1 MNAKKY
7 ICIIITFLL
16 RLAFAACDTN
26 TPEPISSGD
35 ESTQDIEIKSTQSE
49 PTSQI
54 VESTTDKKSVEE
66 SSIAQSV
73 EPSAPVEQSAEEQN
87 EQSEENTVSEPFL
100 SIDPEYFPYRTLSA
114 HSAKELAAKIVEL
127 NDELNKDDVQKFD
140 PDEQKYFVNIG
151 KIISDGFIFNPSF
164 AGNYAETEDMSKN
177 SSKIEMIFWDT
188 GSINIIYYCRNDD
201 DIWAMVQV
209 EYPNDTI
216 NDLISKHGIDG
227 YRMYYSKSDKP
238 IQKYTEAE
246 RAALTESVDIK
257 QIELDGSEYTAIK
270 YGKSSRNNAY
280 TVTIEINGKV
290 INLNYK
296 YKNDETKNP
305 DDILKTVCF
314 DKVELN

>member
-1 MNAKKY
+1 MKKI
-7 ICIIITFLL
+7 ICIIATFLMC
-16 RLAFAACDTN
+16 LAFAACAVEKPDD
-26 TPEPISSGD
+26 PISSGD
-35 ESTQDIEIKSTQSE
+35 ESMQNTESEPLQSE

-100 SIDPEYFPYRTLSA
+100 SIAPEYFPYRTLSA

-140 PDEQKYFVNIG
+140 PDEQKYFVNLG
-151 KIISDGFIFNPSF
+151 KIISDGFILNPSF
-164 AGNYAETEDMSKN
+164 SGNYAETEDISK
-177 SSKIEMIFWDT
+177 SSAKIEMIFWDT

-257 QIELDGSEYTAIK
+257 QIALDGSEYTAIK

-280 TVTIEINGKV
+280 TVTIEIDGKV

-296 YKNDETKNP
+296 YKNDETMNP
-305 DDILKTVCF
+305 DDILNTIRF